1 MENIIMVLIGGTITV
16 IVVYL
21 YKKCKEFS
29 NDDKKQNLKQKEL
42 VTYDEENS
50 YKMELPVA
58 KPISQNYHI
67 NNYQVATCEIP
78 SAPPIATLMDE

>member
-1 MENIIMVLIGGTITV
+1 MVLIGGTITG

-29 NDDKKQNLKQKEL
+29 NDDKKQNTKQKEL
-42 VTYDEENS
+42 VTYDEEYCYNI
-50 YKMELPVA
+50 ELPVA
-58 KPISQNYHI
+58 KPITQNNYHI

-78 SAPPIATLMDE
+78 SAPPMAPLV

>member
-1 MENIIMVLIGGTITV
+1 MVLIGGTITG

-42 VTYDEENS
+42 VICDEENC
-50 YKMELPVA
+50 YRMELPVVA
-58 KPISQNYHI
+58 KPISQNNYQE

-78 SAPPIATLMDE
+78 SAPPMATLL

>member
-1 MENIIMVLIGGTITV
+1 MVLIGGTITG

-29 NDDKKQNLKQKEL
+29 NDDKNQDLKEKEL
-42 VTYDEENS
+42 VTYDEENC
-50 YKMELPVA
+50 YKMELPVVA
-58 KPISQNYHI
+58 KPISQNNYHI

-78 SAPPIATLMDE
+78 SAPPLATLV